1 VTNPKEIDTMSLT
14 TESSAESN
22 AMRQSA
28 ERLSVYFNDH
38 LADETFGVELVK
50 RAISENTGTPPLRA
64 FLEVLSWELEE
75 DREIL
80 VRLMDRL
87 GVRRKRVRVIFAWI
101 AEKVGRLR
109 LNGYSPAS
117 ALAELESLHVVI
129 NGKIDMWTALRSSVG
144 DRAGGIDFDELVHRA
159 ERQAEE
165 LERRRLEVAADALS
179 YQDRSAAAHISS
191 AARRRQLTQPKR
203 RTRRYPR
210 GGLQAPRRG
219 DDRRRRAVPRVVGR
233 VRDVAGRRRRRDF
246 LVRDGEIVLQ
256 TMPYTVQ
263 RR

>member
-1 VTNPKEIDTMSLT
+1 VTNPEEIDTMSIT
-14 TESSAESN
+14 TETSAESN

-28 ERLSVYFNDH
+28 KRLSVYLNDH

-50 RAISENTGTPPLRA
+50 RAISENTSTPPLRA

-80 VRLMDRL
+80 VRRMDQL
-87 GVRRKRVRVIFAWI
+87 GVRRKRVRVMFAWI
-101 AEKVGRLR
+101 AEKIGRLK

-117 ALAELESLHVVI
+117 ALVELESLHVVI

-144 DRAGGIDFDELVHRA
+144 NRADGIDFDELVHRA

-191 AARRRQLTQPKR
+191 TPLAAAR
-203 RTRRYPR
+203 
-210 GGLQAPRRG
+210 
-219 DDRRRRAVPRVVGR
+219 
-233 VRDVAGRRRRRDF
+233 
-246 LVRDGEIVLQ
+246 
-256 TMPYTVQ
+256 
-263 RR
+263 